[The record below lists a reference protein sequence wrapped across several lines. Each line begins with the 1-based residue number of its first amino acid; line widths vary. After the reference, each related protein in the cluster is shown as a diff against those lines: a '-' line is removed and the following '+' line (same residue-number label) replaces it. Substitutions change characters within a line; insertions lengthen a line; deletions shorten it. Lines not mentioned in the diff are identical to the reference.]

1 MKSVECGLWIFT
13 KQVYFILFLIK
24 SFVDLFTK
32 WVTLLLNNYLR
43 KHFLY
48 VPLFLCKNIN
58 K

>member
-48 VPLFLCKNIN
+48 VPLFFM
-58 K
+58 